1 MSAMLQR
8 IYGMNLGIL
17 CLLLLVVPIV
27 WAKGCLWLR
36 RNVQI
41 RLNLLLLAAAVLA
54 IGRITVW
61 SRTPGEYAV
70 VLRPLAALQAARQE
84 PELYRE
90 MLMNVVLFL
99 PLGLALSQVL
109 PQKWPCW
116 ERVLL
121 TIFVGGALSA
131 AVEYTQYRFALGM
144 AETDDVFC
152 NGFFGKK
159 FKNLLPIMMILASK
173 GIKKLFRA
181 SFSDCASSKNRRK
194 RY

>member
-1 MSAMLQR
+1 MPLVAEERSNSAES
-8 IYGMNLGIL
+8 
-17 CLLLLVVPIV
+17 V
-27 WAKGCLWLR
+27 
-36 RNVQI
+36 
-41 RLNLLLLAAAVLA
+41 AAGRGGAA

-90 MLMNVVLFL
+90 MLMNVALFL

-121 TIFVGGALSA
+121 TIFVSGALSA
-131 AVEYTQYRFALGM
+131 AVEYTQYHFALGM

-152 NGFFGKK
+152 NALGALDGALSLSIGQWMKRCGRSRQSVQTRKINENESRPWSIFHSRLFFS
-159 FKNLLPIMMILASK
+159 I
-173 GIKKLFRA
+173 
-181 SFSDCASSKNRRK
+181 D
-194 RY
+194 

>member
-1 MSAMLQR
+1 MLQR

-90 MLMNVVLFL
+90 MLMNVALFL
-99 PLGLALSQVL
+99 PLGVALSQVL

-131 AVEYTQYRFALGM
+131 AVEYTQYRFVLGM

-152 NGFFGKK
+152 NALGALDGA
-159 FKNLLPIMMILASK
+159 LSLSIGQWM
-173 GIKKLFRA
+173 
-181 SFSDCASSKNRRK
+181 K
-194 RY
+194 RCGRSRQSVPNTENQ